1 MCTARS
7 ATGQGLLLSF
17 RPYVVLF
24 VFFVACA
31 VLSGNSFAADDWNV
45 DGENGYL
52 HLSGTLSE
60 GACTLDMT
68 SAHQDVSLGAIS
80 KQTLNHPG
88 ARGMPVFFTVKLR
101 RCSRTGGDETD
112 FYTGASTEDA
122 VRPVVTLNFT
132 GVADPARPEL
142 FSAAGVDGL
151 GLLLSDGEGRTVRPG
166 MPGEPQIL
174 QTGDNILTYSVT
186 PVRTPEP
193 LSEGEF
199 RVVASFE
206 VSYD

>member
-1 MCTARS
+1 MCIARS
-7 ATGQGLLLSF
+7 ATGQGLFISF
-17 RPYVVLF
+17 RPNVVLLAF
-24 VFFVACA
+24 IWACA
-31 VLSGNSFAADDWNV
+31 VLSDNSFAADDWNV

-68 SAHQDVSLGAIS
+68 SAHQDVSLGAIN
-80 KQTLNHPG
+80 KHILDHPG

-101 RCSRTGGDETD
+101 RCSRAGGDETD

-122 VRPVVTLNFT
+122 VRPIVTLNFT
-132 GVADPARPEL
+132 GVADPSRPEL
-142 FSAAGVDGL
+142 FSAVGVNGL

-186 PVRTPEP
+186 PVRTPES
-193 LSEGEF
+193 LSEGRF
-199 RVVASFE
+199 RVVANFE